1 MELED
6 LCKLGRSSATDPN
19 IDKIIAIVKDLN
31 DLYEKEQITNRDQ
44 MKKEIERLGRKH
56 KYIVSFYKVLN
67 VYRSMA
73 STGELIYRPHFDKLL
88 ITKIGKGSDGVM
100 VITVWTSPE
109 PTYTDIET
117 GELVKQTFSCA
128 FNCKYCPNEPGQAR
142 SYLLNE
148 PGVLRANANKFIST
162 DQFWDRAKSLLRMGH
177 PLDKIELI
185 VSGGTFSS
193 YPKEY
198 LTEFFRDQF
207 YAANVAYD
215 KVCGR
220 KIRSPLSLEEEQDLN
235 QNQAIVKIIGIT
247 IETRPDQIHKKELE
261 YYRYLGIT
269 RVQIGVQHIN
279 DDILRFIDRRCP
291 NKKTIKA
298 IKLLKDAGFKVDIH
312 LMPDLPA
319 PTDIEMTNLD
329 MIQEDK
335 KMFDIVIEHPDYQAD
350 QWKIYPC
357 ATVPWT
363 EIEKWYKDGTYKPY
377 AELTLYHDIN
387 DESSSYNPLVELLID
402 VKSRVKP
409 WVRLNRV
416 IRDIPN
422 SYIIGGNSNTSMRS
436 DLVSIME
443 KRNLKCNCIRC
454 RQVKSPEINSAD
466 FTIKIRQYE
475 ASGGTEYFISWENES
490 DTLLGFLRLRINS
503 TEANDI
509 FPELINCAMIRE
521 LHIYGQV
528 INHHLDNKGDG
539 VQHIG
544 LGKGLI
550 AKAVELTKSH
560 GLNRISV
567 ISGVGVRNYYIKQ
580 GFMPV
585 DTYIDS
591 ENNIQKTKGKF
602 LIRELKSDN
611 DLIKTNLLQLIDES
625 SSTLNSPIVGAGLG
639 IGLVGILI
647 YLFVRKY

>member
-6 LCKLGRSSATDPN
+6 LCKVGRSNTTDPN
-19 IDKIIAIVKDLN
+19 IHKIILIVKDLN
-31 DLYEKEQITNRDQ
+31 DLYESQLITNRDQ

-73 STGELIYRPHFDKLL
+73 STGELLYRPHFDKLL
-88 ITKIGKGSDGVM
+88 ITKLGKGSDGVM

-109 PTYTDIET
+109 PIYTDPNT

-162 DQFWDRAKSLLRMGH
+162 DQFWDRAKSLLQMGH

-220 KIRSPLSLEEEQDLN
+220 EIRPPLSLEEEQDLN

-357 ATVPWT
+357 TTVPWT
-363 EIEKWYKDGTYKPY
+363 EIEKWHKDGTYQPY

-387 DESSSYNPLVELLID
+387 DESSAYNPLVELLID

-416 IRDIPN
+416 VRDIPN

-436 DLVSIME
+436 DLIAIME

-454 RQVKSPEINSAD
+454 RQVKSAEIDPAD
-466 FTIKIRQYE
+466 FTIKVREYE
-475 ASGGTEYFISWENES
+475 ASDGIEYFISWENES

-509 FPELINCAMIRE
+509 FPELTDCAMIRE

-550 AKAVELTKSH
+550 AKAVELTKKH
-560 GLNRISV
+560 GLNKISV

-580 GFMPV
+580 GFEPV

-591 ENNIQKTKGKF
+591 ENNIKTAKGKF
-602 LIRELKSDN
+602 LIRELGSDPN
-611 DLIKTNLLQLIDES
+611 PKDQNPNT
-625 SSTLNSPIVGAGLG
+625 SSTLNDNIIKSGLA

-647 YLFVRKY
+647 YWYMYKYQ